1 MKVVNQ
7 YIIPFKGLN
16 EGNHNYDF
24 EIGKSFF
31 EEYLLSVIPS
41 GQVKAKVELLKRS
54 SFLEIDVNLSGVV
67 QLQCDRCLEYF
78 DFELEYFGDFVVK
91 FKEEPEDP
99 DEGII
104 YLHPND
110 DFLDLKQYFIDSIG
124 LSIPIQ
130 KIHPEKEDGTSGC
143 DKEML
148 KIIDKHSYNE
158 QKDPNEVDP
167 RWSKLKDLL
176 NGEN

>member
-7 YIIPFKGLN
+7 YIIPFKGLK

-24 EIGKSFF
+24 VIGKLFF

-41 GQVKAKVELLKRS
+41 GQITAKVELLKRS
-54 SFLEIDVNLSGVV
+54 TFLELNVTLIGVV
-67 QLQCDRCLEYF
+67 QLQCDRCLELF
-78 DFELEYFGDFVVK
+78 DFDLEYYGDFVVK
-91 FKEEPEDP
+91 FKEEPEEP
-99 DEGII
+99 DEDIMYI
-104 YLHPND
+104 HPND
-110 DFLDLKQYFIDSIG
+110 DFLDLTQYFIDSIG

-130 KIHPEKEDGTSGC
+130 KIHPEKEDGLPGC
-143 DKEML
+143 DEEML
-148 KIIDKHSYNE
+148 KIIDKHSNYE